1 MNPRSRNSLTQKAI
15 LSLTGILG
23 AVLLFLSPGLRLPVL
38 DEQADAYFRSAI
50 TKGGLSY
57 ATCRVINASVSIVE
71 ESSLHLQPAG
81 VGVSL
86 AVGQAL
92 DPLDDLTE
100 RVSDI
105 LVTAVISLGVQKL
118 SYEIGISLVPPAL
131 AVLLLLHS
139 LLLWCGGEQM
149 RLVQRMLLRFSLLLV
164 AARFCLPISSLLN
177 DVVNQQFF
185 NQRIEQ
191 VSSNLNA
198 SSAGF
203 DKLKDF
209 HLPDGGILSTA
220 SFLKQKSTE
229 LREALTEV
237 SKNIGSLT
245 ENLLQLAFLY
255 LGIFLIQV
263 IILPLAAFF
272 VLAKSTNALFGT
284 TIPLTAAASSG
295 ND

>member
-1 MNPRSRNSLTQKAI
+1 MKPLTRNLL
-15 LSLTGILG
+15 LSAAGLLA
-23 AVLLFLSPGLRLPVL
+23 AVLLFLSPGLKLPVL
-38 DEQADAYFRSAI
+38 DSQADAYFRTAI

-57 ATCRVINASVSIVE
+57 ATCRLINASVSIIK

-86 AVGQAL
+86 AAGQAL
-92 DPLDDLTE
+92 DPIDDLTE
-100 RVSDI
+100 RVSDV

-118 SYEIGISLVPPAL
+118 TYEIGISLVPPAL
-131 AVLLLLHS
+131 AVLLLLLS
-139 LLLWCGGEQM
+139 LLLWLSGERVRFAQKT
-149 RLVQRMLLRFSLLLV
+149 LLRFSLLLF
-164 AARFCLPISSLLN
+164 AARFCLPVSSLVN
-177 DVVNQQFF
+177 EFVNQHFF
-185 NQRIEQ
+185 NERIEQ
-191 VSSNLNA
+191 VSRNLNA
-198 SSAGF
+198 SSTGL

-209 HLPDGGILSTA
+209 NLPDNGILGTA
-220 SFLKQKSTE
+220 AFLKQKSAE

-272 VLAKSTNALFGT
+272 VLAKTANTLFGAN
-284 TIPLTAAASSG
+284 IPLTAGSSSCE
-295 ND
+295 D

>member
-263 IILPLAAFF
+263 IVLPLAAFF

>member
-1 MNPRSRNSLTQKAI
+1 MKPLMRKAL
-15 LSLTGILG
+15 LSAAGILA
-23 AVLLFLSPGLRLPVL
+23 AVLLFLSPGLKLPLL
-38 DEQADAYFRSAI
+38 DDQADAYFRAAI
-50 TKGGLSY
+50 SKGGLSY
-57 ATCRVINASVSIVE
+57 ATCRVINASVSIIE

-92 DPLDDLTE
+92 DPIDDLTE

-118 SYEIGISLVPPAL
+118 AYEIGISLVPPAL
-131 AVLLLLHS
+131 AVLLLLLS
-139 LLLWCGGEQM
+139 LLVWFGGERISFAQK
-149 RLVQRMLLRFSLLLV
+149 MLIRFSLLLF
-164 AARFCLPISSLLN
+164 AARFCLPVAALVN
-177 DVVNQQFF
+177 DAVNKNFF
-185 NQRIEQ
+185 NDRIEN
-191 VSSNLNA
+191 VRGNLA
-198 SSAGF
+198 AGSAGF

-209 HLPDGGILSTA
+209 KLPEGGIFGTA
-220 SFLKQKSTE
+220 AFLQQKSAE

-237 SKNIGSLT
+237 SKNMGSLT

-272 VLAKSTNALFGT
+272 VLAKTANALFGAS
-284 TIPLTAAASSG
+284 IPLTARPAADS
-295 ND
+295 D

>member
-105 LVTAVISLGVQKL
+105 
-118 SYEIGISLVPPAL
+118 
-131 AVLLLLHS
+131 
-139 LLLWCGGEQM
+139 
-149 RLVQRMLLRFSLLLV
+149 
-164 AARFCLPISSLLN
+164 
-177 DVVNQQFF
+177 
-185 NQRIEQ
+185 
-191 VSSNLNA
+191 
-198 SSAGF
+198 
-203 DKLKDF
+203 
-209 HLPDGGILSTA
+209 
-220 SFLKQKSTE
+220 
-229 LREALTEV
+229 
-237 SKNIGSLT
+237 
-245 ENLLQLAFLY
+245 
-255 LGIFLIQV
+255 
-263 IILPLAAFF
+263 
-272 VLAKSTNALFGT
+272 
-284 TIPLTAAASSG
+284 
-295 ND
+295 

>member
-1 MNPRSRNSLTQKAI
+1 MKPLMRKAL
-15 LSLTGILG
+15 LSAAGILT

-38 DEQADAYFRSAI
+38 DDQADAYFRAAI

-57 ATCRVINASVSIVE
+57 ATCRVINASVSIIE
-71 ESSLHLQPAG
+71 ESSLHLQPGG

-92 DPLDDLTE
+92 DPIDDLTE
-100 RVSDI
+100 RVSDV

-118 SYEIGISLVPPAL
+118 AYEIGISLAPPAL
-131 AVLLLLHS
+131 AVLLLLLS
-139 LLLWCGGEQM
+139 LLVWFGGERAAFAQKT
-149 RLVQRMLLRFSLLLV
+149 LLRFSLLLF
-164 AARFCLPISSLLN
+164 AARFCLPVSSLIN
-177 DVVNQQFF
+177 DAVNETFF
-185 NQRIEQ
+185 NDRIEE
-191 VSSNLNA
+191 VRGNLA
-198 SSAGF
+198 AGSAGF

-209 HLPDGGILSTA
+209 HLPDGGIFGTA
-220 SFLKQKSTE
+220 AFLKQKSAE

-272 VLAKSTNALFGT
+272 VLAKTANALFGT
-284 TIPLTAAASSG
+284 NIPLLAASSSVQ
-295 ND
+295 D

>member
-50 TKGGLSY
+50 TKGSLSY

>member
-1 MNPRSRNSLTQKAI
+1 MKPLMRKAL
-15 LSLTGILG
+15 LSAAGILA
-23 AVLLFLSPGLRLPVL
+23 AVLLFLSPGLKLPVL
-38 DEQADAYFRSAI
+38 DNQADAYFRAAI

-57 ATCRVINASVSIVE
+57 ATCRVINASVSIIE

-92 DPLDDLTE
+92 DPIDDLTE
-100 RVSDI
+100 RVSDV

-118 SYEIGISLVPPAL
+118 AYEIGISLAPPAL
-131 AVLLLLHS
+131 AVLLLLLS
-139 LLLWCGGEQM
+139 LLIWFGGERAAFAQN
-149 RLVQRMLLRFSLLLV
+149 MLTRFALLLF
-164 AARFCLPISSLLN
+164 AARFCLPVSSLIN
-177 DVVNQQFF
+177 EAVNENFF
-185 NQRIEQ
+185 NDRIEQ
-191 VSSNLNA
+191 VGRNLNA

-209 HLPDGGILSTA
+209 NLPDGGIFGA
-220 SFLKQKSTE
+220 AVFLKQKSAE

-272 VLAKSTNALFGT
+272 VLAKTANTLFGT
-284 TIPLTAAASSG
+284 NIPLIATSSSCE
-295 ND
+295 D